1 MQADSHNESELDLRR
16 TGRKNGGMCAEV
28 RTGRAN
34 QKLRTRTAI
43 VDATRGL
50 IRNGTEITMPAVARA
65 AMVSEATAYRYF
77 PDLVSLLREAV
88 VRDWPSPDEAL
99 APVAGSQ
106 DPVERISF
114 ATEYL
119 LRETLTYEGA
129 VRAMISASVVRPDA
143 ADVRPVRRFGLI
155 DKALAPLEAT
165 LAASDPQRAAHRLR
179 GDSRGHRLQFSH
191 AGPREIRGPAPG
203 AASPA
208 TSGRPAPLLGRARCS
223 LTWRRSRTRS
233 TLCRPWCRCSP
244 QTSSRFR

>member
-1 MQADSHNESELDLRR
+1 
-16 TGRKNGGMCAEV
+16 MCAEV

-43 VDATRGL
+43 VDATRSL
-50 IRNGTEITMPAVARA
+50 IRSGSEITMPAVARA

-77 PDLVSLLREAV
+77 PDLVSLLREAI

-99 APVAGSQ
+99 MPVAGSE
-106 DPVERISF
+106 DSVERIGY

-143 ADVRPVRRFGLI
+143 AGARPVRRFGLI

-165 LAASDPQRAAHRLR
+165 LAVAD
-179 GDSRGHRLQFSH
+179 
-191 AGPREIRGPAPG
+191 PG
-203 AASPA
+203 AFEQLRLDLAVIVSAEALFNLIDLCGLAPEA
-208 TSGRPAPLLGRARCS
+208 AIRSAVHTARIVTSAAIAC
-223 LTWRRSRTRS
+223 
-233 TLCRPWCRCSP
+233 C
-244 QTSSRFR
+244 